1 MLEKLENPTI
11 KPPENVFQTNF
22 NEFSKTRTE
31 PTSDK
36 DNKEKDQKGTPTDTI
51 PDTSKGPRP
60 GNIPSVKLSE
70 GTDVYL
76 PDVDLSKFDP
86 NVLGKKKEATGELPK
101 DKTLPTEPVVKPTDT
116 TVKPTDPVVKT
127 TDTTVKTIDPVVK
140 PADTTVKPADVV
152 LPKNVHVDATSKKI
166 DKIDYGDKTREFKH
180 DPARG
185 LVGVRQTDSTGVKD
199 YVKKEDGKWYLK
211 SGTADVPLSGEFDLR
226 ANGDFCLRNAPTQP
240 WNIQAPD
247 GKVSVET
254 PQVKPTTDTTGGGAR
269 RPEPVLTADKHGNVA
284 TVTLP
289 DGSTRGY
296 KFDESGKQLLQ
307 ITDRVKTAGGE
318 RVEQWTR
325 QASPTGGFGDK
336 FVRTSPAGSTELRAN
351 VTPRSDG
358 GYDYTDAK
366 GEKKVSQVAMQ
377 GDAKPDTPWKANVER
392 DEQGRYKSIENE
404 RFKRTYEYFEG
415 STTKIKSYHVVDKQ
429 SGQSATW
436 TRSAPD
442 SANWTAQT
450 GDGRT
455 ATLQG
460 EFAVTDDGVHV
471 IQRVSCSWG
480 EGKDNYAFLGNGQ
493 KVGIKATEDG
503 KGLAG
508 SEGNQSRYVKRGD
521 GSSVAYTNGDNSQI
535 SVYDGPT
542 KQRVTW
548 NRGSDGLWKSDS
560 PYEPDARKDLKFN
573 ESGELSYVDDKGSTR
588 TRTLAGEEIVAKKDG
603 SKLIYN
609 NQGKLSKVQFGD
621 VTRTFQKDAKGGIT
635 GILESNS
642 KGESKTIF
650 PPALAAGQKLE
661 DAQLN
666 ENGDLNYTIKAAD
679 GKVVSKIT
687 ERSNGLKLE
696 RDKDDSLVKS
706 SKPNGITRRF
716 EYTGDGDKKQLLSVS
731 DTHATKD
738 GDKTT
743 VWARQAN
750 PQGGLSDDF
759 HSKTESGKE
768 KPARKIG
775 KVLGDGE
782 YEYTTAESKVGD
794 KVRIQGLTGGD
805 GSGFSGSVE
814 EARMNLLESMEKNLD
829 EPRLKRMEEMMK
841 AFEER
846 MTGRAQAR
854 KLAGVTG
861 ADQVDDEV
869 SKSVAGTYDNLAQ
882 MVNSDETGTFY
893 DKNQRAFLAENFM
906 FHAQDPTTMDQGS
919 AGGADWDGHGTC
931 WIQSAH
937 IWGLTQRT
945 EHMADLLK
953 QVSLTGSYT
962 TKNSGT
968 KGPEPKTVKFSKDYL
983 KFPDG
988 FQETG
993 WSISKATDTWDQQPG
1008 MMRQCDGDRS
1018 PVGKIFDYT
1027 LPVLGG
1033 RSQSARAMDGGTH
1046 ASFTTTGGRWYT
1058 GNAEIMQMVTGDK
1071 PCDVKWGDHGEGT
1084 LINGDMRKTLLEKG
1098 TVLNY
1103 SPGHAK
1109 SIHLKQVEGQWCVI
1123 QDNQHGEN
1131 DDKIVARI
1139 SNLEAWARGD
1149 KNAEK
1154 QVNEPVNQKKY
1165 KLASDSTI
1173 KGMIK
1178 PTEDSNKYNS
1188 SPSSGG
1194 GSSYNSYDPSNGG
1207 YNNPG
1212 NGNYYPNN
1220 RRGGRWR

>member
-1 MLEKLENPTI
+1 MVEKLENPKTQT
-11 KPPENVFQTNF
+11 PENPFTPNF
-22 NEFSKTRTE
+22 NEYLKKDSRTE
-31 PTSDK
+31 TPPVKDDK
-36 DNKEKDQKGTPTDTI
+36 TTPTT
-51 PDTSKGPRP
+51 PDTSTGPEARP

-70 GTDVYL
+70 GIDVYL
-76 PDVDLSKFDP
+76 PDVNLDKIDP
-86 NVLGKKKEATGELPK
+86 SVIGGDKSKKK
-101 DKTLPTEPVVKPTDT
+101 DVVDPTAKPTDPSVKPTDA
-116 TVKPTDPVVKT
+116 TVKPTDPSVKP
-127 TDTTVKTIDPVVK
+127 TDPAVK
-140 PADTTVKPADVV
+140 PADPSVKPGDAPGKGSDTPVTPA
-152 LPKNVHVDATSKKI
+152 LPSNVRVDATTKKI

-180 DPARG
+180 DPTRG
-185 LVGVRQTDSTGVKD
+185 LVGVKQTDVNGVKE
-199 YVKKEDGKWYLK
+199 YLKKDDGKWYMK
-211 SGTADVPLSGEFDLR
+211 SGNADVPLAGEFDVR
-226 ANGDFCLRNAPTQP
+226 PNGDFCLRNSSTQP
-240 WNIQAPD
+240 WNIQSPD

-254 PQVKPTTDTTGGGAR
+254 QVKPPTDSTPGAR
-269 RPEPVLTADKHGNVA
+269 RPEPVLKPDKHGNVG

-307 ITDRVKTAGGE
+307 ITDRVKVGGVE
-318 RVEQWTR
+318 RVEEWTR

-336 FVRTSPAGSTELRAN
+336 FVRTSPPGGTELRAN
-351 VTPRSDG
+351 VTPRPDG
-358 GYDYTDAK
+358 GYDYTDAR
-366 GEKKVSQVAMQ
+366 GERKTSQVAMQ
-377 GDAKPDTPWKANVER
+377 GDAKPDTPWKANIER
-392 DEQGRYKSIENE
+392 DEQGRFKSIEND
-404 RFKRTYEYFEG
+404 RFKRQYTYFEG

-436 TRSAPD
+436 SRESPE
-442 SANWTAQT
+442 SANWTAKT

-493 KVGIKATEDG
+493 KVGIKATENG

-508 SEGNQSRYVKRGD
+508 TEGSQSRYVRRGD
-521 GSSVAYTNGDNSQI
+521 GSSVSYTNNDNSQI
-535 SVYDGPT
+535 SVFDAQT

-548 NRGSDGLWKSDS
+548 NKGADGMWKSDS
-560 PYEPDARKDLKFN
+560 PYEPEARKNLSFN
-573 ESGELSYVDDKGSTR
+573 ENGELSYVDNKGDTR

-603 SKLIYN
+603 SKLIFN
-609 NQGKLSKVQFGD
+609 NQGKLSKVKFGD
-621 VTRTFQKDAKGGIT
+621 VTRTFKKDEKGGIT
-635 GILESNS
+635 SILEENG

-650 PPALAAGQKLE
+650 PPGLAAGQKI
-661 DAQLN
+661 DGAKLN
-666 ENGDLNYTIKAAD
+666 DNGDLDYTIKSAD

-706 SKPNGITRRF
+706 SKPNGITRKF
-716 EYTGDGDKKQLLSVS
+716 EYTGEGDKKQLVSIS
-731 DTHATKD
+731 DTRTTKD
-738 GDKTT
+738 GDRTT

-759 HSKTESGKE
+759 HSKTETGKD
-768 KPARKIG
+768 KPSRKIG
-775 KVLGDGE
+775 KVLSDGE
-782 YEYTTAESKVGD
+782 YEYTTADMKPGD
-794 KVRIQGLTGGD
+794 KVRIQGLSGGD
-805 GSGFSGSVE
+805 GGFSGSVE

-854 KLAGVTG
+854 KLSGVTS
-861 ADQVDDEV
+861 AEQVDDEIN
-869 SKSVAGTYDNLAQ
+869 KSVAGTYDNLAQ
-882 MVNSDETGTFY
+882 MVNSDDPGTFF

-906 FHAQDPTTMDQGS
+906 YHAQDPTTMDQGS
-919 AGGADWDGHGTC
+919 AGGSDWDGHGTC
-931 WIQSAH
+931 WIQAAH

-968 KGPEPKTVKFSKDYL
+968 KGDEPKTVKYSKDYL

-993 WSISKATDTWDQQPG
+993 WSISKGTDTWDQQPG
-1008 MMRQCDGDRS
+1008 LMRQCDGDRS

-1027 LPVLGG
+1027 MPVLGG
-1033 RSQSARAMDGGTH
+1033 RSQSPRAMDGGTH
-1046 ASFTTTGGRWYT
+1046 KSFTTTGNRWYT

-1071 PCDVKWGDHGEGT
+1071 PCDVKMGDHGEGT

-1109 SIHLKQVEGQWCVI
+1109 SIHLKQVEGQWCLI

-1131 DDKIVARI
+1131 DDRIIARI
-1139 SNLEAWARGD
+1139 SNLEAWAKGD
-1149 KNAEK
+1149 RSAEK
-1154 QVNEPVNQKKY
+1154 QVNEAVGQKKY

-1178 PTEDSNKYNS
+1178 PSEDNNKYNS
-1188 SPSSGG
+1188 S
-1194 GSSYNSYDPSNGG
+1194 NGG
-1207 YNNPG
+1207 NQYNNGYNGYNDSG
-1212 NGNYYPNN
+1212 NGHYYPNN